1 MVQGCHLWWNSK
13 KDMQRK
19 FENMLADPIIGVIKA
34 PIQTILLCYDFM
46 SALKDVI
53 LVWGFTQLHILQTSW
68 GLGFRVLPDLCFA
81 SQWKRKNLFLIFQ
94 DLRQVVP
101 IRACHSEPNPSSCS
115 LGFDD
120 LPICIPAL
128 SNSTWKPSSPCYN
141 FILHILNLPLFKL
154 LHNLMLSS
162 TNPYIHWL
170 STQSYHNFNSLRDKN
185 TRILSLSF
193 SFESTWKPSRDDLW
207 ESPTSAIHIQL
218 YYIIN
223 TLKRTYTQFS

>member
-1 MVQGCHLWWNSK
+1 
-13 KDMQRK
+13 MQRK
-19 FENMLADPIIGVIKA
+19 FENMLADPIIGLKKS
-34 PIQTILLCYDFM
+34 PIQMFLLCYDFM

-101 IRACHSEPNPSSCS
+101 IRAYYSEPNPSSCS

-128 SNSTWKPSSPCYN
+128 P
-141 FILHILNLPLFKL
+141 
-154 LHNLMLSS
+154 
-162 TNPYIHWL
+162 NP
-170 STQSYHNFNSLRDKN
+170 T
-185 TRILSLSF
+185 
-193 SFESTWKPSRDDLW
+193 
-207 ESPTSAIHIQL
+207 
-218 YYIIN
+218 
-223 TLKRTYTQFS
+223 